1 MLDAVA
7 REEVGVAKPDPAIYR
22 MVFDRLG
29 VAPGETV
36 FLDDREEAAD
46 GARAVGTAAVVFR
59 DDAQAMAEI
68 EALLVPAP

>member
-1 MLDAVA
+1 M
-7 REEVGVAKPDPAIYR
+7 
-22 MVFDRLG
+22 
-29 VAPGETV
+29 

-59 DDAQAMAEI
+59 DNAQGMAEI